1 MILVSLS
8 RERYFYPGFTSNGIY
23 TTFFKIRNLVFQTGT

>member
-8 RERYFYPGFTSNGIY
+8 RERYFYLGFTFNGIY
-23 TTFFKIRNLVFQTGT
+23 TTFLKLET